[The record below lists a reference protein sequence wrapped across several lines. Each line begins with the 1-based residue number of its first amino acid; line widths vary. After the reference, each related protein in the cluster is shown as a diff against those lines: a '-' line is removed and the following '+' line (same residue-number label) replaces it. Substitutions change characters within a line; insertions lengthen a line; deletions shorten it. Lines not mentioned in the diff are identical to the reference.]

1 MGSKRHVELG
11 TCQPVV
17 GGECLQPRVGGG
29 GPGLGAWGAREG
41 SGGGVDL
48 PLGGEYVGMGA
59 VRWKPSRGVI
69 RGD

>member
-1 MGSKRHVELG
+1 MELG
-11 TCQPVV
+11 TYQPVV

-41 SGGGVDL
+41 SGGVDL
-48 PLGGEYVGMGA
+48 PLGSEYVGMGA

-69 RGD
+69 LGD